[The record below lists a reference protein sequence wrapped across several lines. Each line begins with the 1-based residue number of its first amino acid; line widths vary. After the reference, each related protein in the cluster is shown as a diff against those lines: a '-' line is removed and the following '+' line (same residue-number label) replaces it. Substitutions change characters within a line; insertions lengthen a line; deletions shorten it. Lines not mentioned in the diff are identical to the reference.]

1 MTRISGRT
9 RAIGAGIA
17 VLLRYGDSFTS
28 FARKRDRLGILC
40 SYFEGMGEM
49 TTDLPNQV
57 TINDGV
63 LYQELGDE
71 IVIMNTANESYYS
84 LDAVGARF
92 WQLLEERKDMPSIIG
107 TMLAEFAVEQP
118 VLERDLATL
127 TEDMAAKK
135 LVTLA

>member
-1 MTRISGRT
+1 
-9 RAIGAGIA
+9 
-17 VLLRYGDSFTS
+17 
-28 FARKRDRLGILC
+28 
-40 SYFEGMGEM
+40 M

-92 WQLLEERKDMPSIIG
+92 WQLLEERKDMSSIIG

-118 VLERDLATL
+118 VLERDLASL